1 MLKLKT
7 RNSDIDVL
15 LNVRD
20 IKKFKAPTSYL
31 GIGIFKVKF
40 QLFQELCPP
49 WSQGGK
55 V

>member
-20 IKKFKAPTSYL
+20 IKKSKAPTSYL
-31 GIGIFKVKF
+31 GIGIFKDSISA
-40 QLFQELCPP
+40 LPRTLSSLE
-49 WSQGGK
+49 SGEK